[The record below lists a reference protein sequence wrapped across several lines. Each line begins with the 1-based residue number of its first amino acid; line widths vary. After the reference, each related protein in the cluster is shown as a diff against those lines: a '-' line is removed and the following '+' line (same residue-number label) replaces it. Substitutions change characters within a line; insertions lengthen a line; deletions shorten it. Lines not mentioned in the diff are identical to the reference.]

1 MNKRQADVGLMSL
14 QEIEEDLLEQVYSV
28 IGEGQRALSSAIIGE
43 LRFTRREYNQA
54 LERLEK
60 KDMILLQPD
69 EAAEDVEI
77 QLTGKGK
84 RLAADVIRRHHYI
97 KDFLKMVCNVGDQV
111 ADRDACRFE
120 HIASE
125 EVLSGIREF
134 VRSGRV
140 ANRVIKGQ
148 DLNVVYMPG
157 SYIFDVGFYE
167 CFTSSPRVFCEE
179 NAAFKQSVKIEINQ
193 ESIFQLELTEES
205 FDKTMWYMDGS
216 RWRKSRREGK
226 YMYIPN
232 CAFDYTVSGS
242 LPVLDGDGF
251 VAFIGE
257 NRAPQDADIRAINV
271 HLW

>member
-1 MNKRQADVGLMSL
+1 MRIPDSH
-14 QEIEEDLLEQVYSV
+14 
-28 IGEGQRALSSAIIGE
+28 QR
-43 LRFTRREYNQA
+43 RR
-54 LERLEK
+54 
-60 KDMILLQPD
+60 
-69 EAAEDVEI
+69 

-157 SYIFDVGFYE
+157 SYIFDVGFLRMFYIIA
-167 CFTSSPRVFCEE
+167 TGVLR
-179 NAAFKQSVKIEINQ
+179 
-193 ESIFQLELTEES
+193 
-205 FDKTMWYMDGS
+205 
-216 RWRKSRREGK
+216 RKCGLQ
-226 YMYIPN
+226 
-232 CAFDYTVSGS
+232 TV
-242 LPVLDGDGF
+242 
-251 VAFIGE
+251 GE
-257 NRAPQDADIRAINV
+257 N
-271 HLW
+271 